1 MPPIFL
7 FVVDTCMDE
16 EELSALKESLQVQ
29 HHLNKL
35 GCFYKLD
42 AKMYSGGLNSELFE
56 VRFSN
61 GSVFEPPFENRTIQ
75 NGCSSRG
82 RFI

>member
-42 AKMYSGGLNSELFE
+42 AKMYSGGSNSELIPNPNGSKFGFRM
-56 VRFSN
+56 VPFSN
-61 GSVFEPPFENRTIQ
+61 HLLKKTTPF
-75 NGCSSRG
+75 
-82 RFI
+82 